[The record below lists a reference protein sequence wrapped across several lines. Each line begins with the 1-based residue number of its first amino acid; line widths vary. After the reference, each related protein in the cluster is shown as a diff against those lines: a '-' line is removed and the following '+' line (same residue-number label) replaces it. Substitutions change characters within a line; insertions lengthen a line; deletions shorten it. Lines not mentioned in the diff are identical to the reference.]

1 MSVELGHFAL
11 ILAFTLALVQAFFG
25 LAGATTQRPH
35 WMATAR
41 SAVVGQL
48 VFTLFSFGC
57 LTAAFLRSDFS
68 VLYVA
73 SNSNTEL
80 PTFYRIAA
88 VWGAHEGSLLLWL
101 LILVVW
107 SAAVAVFNRAM
118 NPAFISRVLGVLG
131 LISGGFALFIIA
143 TSNPFERLLPAAI
156 QGRDLNPLLQD
167 PALVAHP
174 PLLYIGYVGLAIPFA
189 CAVAALLEGKL
200 DAAWARWVRPWT
212 TLSWL
217 FLTLGIALGSFWAY
231 YELGWGGWWFWDP
244 VENASFM
251 PWLIATAL
259 IHSLA
264 VTEKRGLFKS
274 WTALLAIF
282 GFSLSLLGTFL
293 VRSGILV
300 SVHAFASDPSR
311 GLFILIFLSL
321 CIGGA
326 LTLYALRAPRLQSDA
341 GFAAVSRES
350 FLLFNNVLLVV
361 AAGLIL
367 LGTLYPLFVDALNLG
382 KISVG
387 PPYFSVVFLI
397 PMLPLV
403 LLMAVG
409 MHASWKHARLITLR
423 KPILLTL
430 AAAAMFAAVIT
441 VWIFDRFSPL
451 CFIGLLAGGWVLL
464 SALIDPVSR
473 LKAGH
478 RLSPGIVAMSVAHI
492 GLAVFV
498 LGATTVETYKIEK
511 DLSLSNGQSTQ
522 IAGYEFTLLQT
533 EAKAGPNYDAIEGT
547 VRITRDGKEVAV
559 LHPQKRVYRVQTTPM
574 TEAGID
580 AHWQRDLFV
589 ALGEDLGN
597 GVWSLRIQYKPL
609 VRFIWLGA
617 VIMALGG
624 LIGVLDRRYRVKAAN
639 NALIGDS
646 ATARV

>member
-11 ILAFTLALVQAFFG
+11 ILAFALALVQAFFG
-25 LAGATTQRPH
+25 LAGAITKREH
-35 WMATAR
+35 WMAAAR
-41 SAVVGQL
+41 SAVAGQF
-48 VFTLFSFGC
+48 VFVLFSFAC
-57 LTAAFLRSDFS
+57 LTAAFLRNDFS

-73 SNSNTEL
+73 ANSNTEL
-80 PTFYRIAA
+80 PMFYRVAA

-118 NPAFISRVLGVLG
+118 TTAFISRVLGVLG
-131 LISGGFALFIIA
+131 LISGGFSLFIIA
-143 TSNPFERLLPAAI
+143 TSNPFERLLPAAM

-167 PALVAHP
+167 PALAAHP
-174 PLLYIGYVGLAIPFA
+174 PLLYTGYVGLAVPFA
-189 CAVAALLEGKL
+189 CAVAALMEGKL
-200 DAAWARWVRPWT
+200 DSAWARWVRPWT

-251 PWLIATAL
+251 PWLMGTAL

-293 VRSGILV
+293 VRSGVLV

-311 GLFILIFLSL
+311 GLFILIFLAL

-326 LTLYALRAPRLQSDA
+326 LTLYAWRAPRLQSNA
-341 GFAAVSRES
+341 GFAVVSRES

-403 LLMAVG
+403 LLLAVG
-409 MHASWKHARLITLR
+409 MHAGWKHAKLITVR
-423 KPILLTL
+423 KPILLAL
-430 AAAAMFAAVIT
+430 AAAALFAAV
-441 VWIFDRFSPL
+441 VNLWIFGRFSPL
-451 CFIGLLAGGWVLL
+451 CFVGLMAGAWVIL

-473 LKAGH
+473 LRAGH
-478 RLSPGIVAMSVAHI
+478 SLSPGILAMSLAHI
-492 GLAVFV
+492 GLGVFV

-511 DLSLSNGQSTQ
+511 DLSLANGQGTQ

-533 EAKAGPNYDAIEGT
+533 RAVPGPNYDAIEGT
-547 VRITRDGKEVAV
+547 VRITRDGQEVAV
-559 LHPQKRVYRVQTTPM
+559 LHPQKRVYRVQTMPM

-580 AHWQRDLFV
+580 AHWRRDLFV

-617 VIMALGG
+617 VIMAIGG
-624 LIGVLDRRYRVKAAN
+624 FIGVLDRRYRVKATS
-639 NALIGDS
+639 NATVADT